1 MFSNIILKCPVGMF
15 CKKTINGIFI
25 NKKGDYIMKEK
36 VMLTGVRPSGNLTLG
51 NYLGAIKNF
60 VDRQDIYKSYIFIA
74 DLHAITSPQNPQKLK
89 EAVQNCVAMYLACGI
104 DPNKTIVFRQSDVL
118 EHGTLGFIMTFQ
130 TKMGELNRMTQFKHK
145 SQLQRSE
152 GIDTG
157 LFVYPSLMV
166 ADILLYNT
174 SIVPVGKDQQQHVE
188 LTRDLAERFNKRY
201 GETFLMPD
209 VYIAPVGNKILNLQ
223 NPLEKMNK
231 SDNGDNKGT
240 IFLMDDIEIA
250 RKKIMGAKT
259 DSFRKIHFDEE
270 NQPGISNLMSILSK
284 ITNESLESIEER
296 YHGKGYGEFK
306 KEVAESVTNLLKE
319 IQSRFKKFND
329 KNLLD
334 EILSNGAKQAQVVAN
349 ETLKRATQALG
360 LN

>member
-1 MFSNIILKCPVGMF
+1 
-15 CKKTINGIFI
+15 
-25 NKKGDYIMKEK
+25 MKEK

-60 VDRQDIYKSYIFIA
+60 VDRQESYESYIFIA
-74 DLHAITSPQNPQKLK
+74 DLHAITSPKDPQELK
-89 EAVQNCVAMYLACGI
+89 KSVYNCVAMYLACGV
-104 DPNKTIVFRQSDVL
+104 DPSKTTIFKQSDVL

-130 TKMGELNRMTQFKHK
+130 TKMGELSRMTQFKYK
-145 SQLQRSE
+145 SQGQGKE
-152 GIDTG
+152 GVDTG
-157 LFVYPSLMV
+157 LFVYPTLMV

-201 GETFLMPD
+201 GETFAMPD
-209 VYIAPVGNKILNLQ
+209 VYVAPVGNKILNLQ

-240 IFLMDDIEIA
+240 IFLMEDLEVA
-250 RKKIMGAKT
+250 KKKIMSAKT
-259 DSFRKIHFDEE
+259 DSLNKVHFDEE

-284 ITNESLESIEER
+284 ITGEDFASIEKRFE
-296 YHGKGYGEFK
+296 GKGYGEFK
-306 KEVAESVTNLLKE
+306 REVAEVVAKLLSE
-319 IQSRFKKFND
+319 IQSRFKFYND
-329 KNLLD
+329 RSKLD
-334 EILSNGAKQAQVVAN
+334 EILKSGATRSQVVAS
-349 ETLKRATQALG
+349 ETLKRATKALG